1 MGLHLNVPDKQ
12 LNDPSVRE
20 HRNRVWWTAYCFDR
34 MWAAKLGY
42 PAAIRDDEIEL
53 DLPSNP
59 VCDEYSSSD
68 FPDRDYF
75 VARIGLSRLSGRI
88 IHSIYTQRS
97 PQRSLSL
104 RVQEA
109 FRDLRGW
116 LEKLPLSL
124 RIDSKHE
131 AELDPR
137 ARSLHLLFNQVCL
150 SLPGTFWY

>member
-1 MGLHLNVPDKQ
+1 MGLHLNVLETQ
-12 LNDPSVRE
+12 LSDPSERE

-42 PAAIRDDEIEL
+42 PAAIRDDEIEV

-59 VCDEYSSSD
+59 ICDDSNASD

-97 PQRSLSL
+97 PQSSLSL

-116 LEKLPLSL
+116 LEKLPPSL
-124 RIDSKHE
+124 RIDPKHE
-131 AELDPR
+131 TELDPR
-137 ARSLHLLFNQVCL
+137 ARSLHLLFNQVSIPL
-150 SLPGTFWY
+150 

>member
-1 MGLHLNVPDKQ
+1 
-12 LNDPSVRE
+12 
-20 HRNRVWWTAYCFDR
+20 

-42 PAAIRDDEIEL
+42 PAAIRDDEIEV

-59 VCDEYSSSD
+59 ICDVSNASD

-88 IHSIYTQRS
+88 IHSIYTQRF
-97 PQRSLSL
+97 PQSSLSL

-109 FRDLRGW
+109 FRDLRSW
-116 LEKLPLSL
+116 LAKLPLSL
-124 RIDSKHE
+124 RIDSEHE

-137 ARSLHLLFNQVCL
+137 ARSLHLLFNQVCI
-150 SLPGTFWY
+150 SLPRTFALLTD